1 MHIPIL
7 FQNPHF
13 VVLDKPAG
21 LKVHP
26 GPGGGPSVED
36 FFPVLSRRRDGP
48 WLAHRLDADTSGC
61 LVLALRKAALLAA
74 QRFVIQHGHAH
85 NPLDPVDAAATP

>member
-1 MHIPIL
+1 MDIPIL
-7 FQNPHF
+7 YQDQRF

-36 FFPVLSRRRDGP
+36 CFAALSKRKDGP
-48 WLAHRLDADTSGC
+48 
-61 LVLALRKAALLAA
+61 
-74 QRFVIQHGHAH
+74 
-85 NPLDPVDAAATP
+85 